1 MLNTLQIPALWYTIV
16 HKRKPLAFAIERL
29 IRRKV
34 MEKTSKHIFPPFQR
48 GKKKFSFK
56 KAAAGTLACLIAASF
71 AGCARK
77 NGSSGAALAKA
88 KPTIAVTIVPEAT
101 FAKAVCG
108 DMAEIVTM
116 VPPGNSPENYEP
128 TPAQMEKFSDAKL
141 YFAVGVPTEAA
152 SILPKAQEINTMKVV
167 KLEDI
172 VAKTYPERKF
182 SSGERDPHIW
192 LSPKRAKIMVKTIA
206 EECGTIDPE
215 NKDKYLA
222 NAEKYNA
229 KLDTLDKGI
238 SDGLKGVKSK
248 KFIVFHPAFGYFADD
263 YGLKMYALE
272 EEGKEATASH
282 LQDMVDLAKK
292 ENIKAIFYQE
302 EIDSK
307 QSQSFA
313 EEIGGKTVQL
323 EPLSADYINNLKKMA
338 DTIKEAVTAK

>member
-1 MLNTLQIPALWYTIV
+1 MGKEKEHMFQAL
-16 HKRKPLAFAIERL
+16 
-29 IRRKV
+29 
-34 MEKTSKHIFPPFQR
+34 SC
-48 GKKKFSFK
+48 KKKTFSFK
-56 KAAAGTLACLIAASF
+56 KAAAGILACIMAAVP
-71 AGCARK
+71 AGCAQK
-77 NGSSGAALAKA
+77 STAGSASSGAVSSEAAGGKL
-88 KPTIAVTIVPEAT
+88 TIAVTIVPEAT

-108 DMAEIVTM
+108 GMANVVTM

-128 TPAQMEKFSDAKL
+128 TPSQMEKFSDAKL

-152 SILPKAQEINTMKVV
+152 SILPKTKEIKTMTVV

-172 VAKTYPERKF
+172 VAEKYPERKF
-182 SSGERDPHIW
+182 ESGERDPHIW
-192 LSPKRAKIMVKTIA
+192 LSPKRAKIMVQTIA
-206 EECGTIDPE
+206 EECGTIDSE

-222 NAEKYNA
+222 NAAKYNA
-229 KLDTLDKGI
+229 KLDTLDKEI
-238 SDGLKGVKSK
+238 TDGLKDVKSK

-282 LQDMVDLAKK
+282 LQDMVNLAKK

-302 EIDSK
+302 EIDSR

-323 EPLSADYINNLKKMA
+323 EPLSADYIENLKKMA
-338 DTIKEAVTAK
+338 DTIKEAVTAQ

>member
-1 MLNTLQIPALWYTIV
+1 
-16 HKRKPLAFAIERL
+16 
-29 IRRKV
+29 
-34 MEKTSKHIFPPFQR
+34 MEKADKHIFPAFLC
-48 GKKKFSFK
+48 GKKKFSLK
-56 KAAAGTLACLIAASF
+56 KAAAGILACLLAASF
-71 AGCARK
+71 AGCAQ
-77 NGSSGAALAKA
+77 NNTSSSQGSSSVSSAAASKTSA
-88 KPTIAVTIVPEAT
+88 SKPIIAVTIVPEAT

-108 DMAEIVTM
+108 DMAEVVTM
-116 VPPGNSPENYEP
+116 VPPGSSPETYEP
-128 TPAQMEKFSDAKL
+128 TPTQMEKFSDAKL
-141 YFAVGVPTEAA
+141 YFAVGVPTESA
-152 SILPKAQEINTMKVV
+152 SILPKAKEIKTMTVV
-167 KLEDI
+167 KLEDV
-172 VAKTYPERKF
+172 VAKTYAERKF
-182 SSGERDPHIW
+182 DSGERDPHIW
-192 LSPKRAKIMVKTIA
+192 LSPKRAKIMVQTIA
-206 EECGTIDPE
+206 EKCGTIDPE
-215 NKDKYLA
+215 NKDKYLS

-229 KLDTLDKGI
+229 KLDALDKEI
-238 SDGLKGVKSK
+238 SDDLKDVKSK

-313 EEIGGKTVQL
+313 EEIGGKTIQL